1 MFLQIA
7 GKDAIKIFSNSDE
20 LFEKTPDTFTKKD
33 DHKRLFKTLHL
44 IFSKTR
50 VSRFLTQTEIADL
63 EQNILNLSDII
74 FITFKTI
81 PITIKMHDVL
91 VHTVRFV
98 RKFRTIGLFSEQS
111 IESLHQGSP

>member
-1 MFLQIA
+1 MLLKIA
-7 GKDAIKIFSNSDE
+7 GKDAIKIFSNSDD
-20 LFEKTPDTFTKKD
+20 LFEKIPETFTKKD

-50 VSRFLTQTEIADL
+50 VSRFLTQTEIAEL

-74 FITFKTI
+74 FLKFKTV
-81 PITIKMHDVL
+81 PITVKMHDVL

-98 RKFRTIGLFSEQS
+98 RKFKSIGLFSEQS